1 MLKGGSAARA
11 DAIAAYYKKW
21 LPPWKRVPATAASS
35 PRRSTRK
42 RSRS

>member
-21 LPPWKRVPATAASS
+21 LPPWKRVPAPAASS